1 MSHITRRDFLKRGTV
16 LAGALAGSRFVP
28 AAESA
33 KVKRSATD
41 WVQLGRSRLR
51 VTRLGIGTGTNGGQV
66 QREMSQEAFTAMIRH
81 AYDRGIRF
89 FDTADNYN
97 EMHERLAAA
106 LKGIDRESYTI
117 QTKMNFHRDQD
128 VNQTIDR
135 FRKELNSDY
144 FDSFLLHCA
153 TSSTWPEELKRLMDS
168 LEEAKSKQLIL
179 THGASCHG
187 LNPLKAM
194 PGVGWLDVALLRV
207 NHDGT
212 HMDGPKGEWE
222 EPGNRDEAVAEIRK
236 IHASGTGVIGMKI
249 IGNGNF
255 TEKSRREASIQF
267 VMGLD
272 CVDAVIIGF
281 KSPAEIDEAIDFMDK
296 HLNA

>member
-1 MSHITRRDFLKRGTV
+1 MSTITRRDFLKH
-16 LAGALAGSRFVP
+16 GAALTGVLAGSRWVQ
-28 AAESA
+28 AETA

-41 WVQLGRSRLR
+41 WVPLGRSRMR

-66 QREMSQEAFTAMIRH
+66 QRDMSQEAFTAMIRH

-89 FDTADNYN
+89 FDTADNYR

-117 QTKMNFHRDQD
+117 QTKMNWHRDQD

-135 FRKELNSDY
+135 FRKELQTDY
-144 FDSFLLHCA
+144 FDSFLLHCLM
-153 TSSTWPEELKRLMDS
+153 SSNWQEELKPIMDG
-168 LEEAKSKQLIL
+168 LEEAKSKQWIL

-187 LNPLKAM
+187 LNALRAL
-194 PGVGWLDVALLRV
+194 PGVSWLDVALLRV

-212 HMDGPKGEWE
+212 HMDGPKGDWA
-222 EPGNRDEAVAEIRK
+222 EPGLRDEAVAEIRK
-236 IHASGTGVIGMKI
+236 IHDSGTGVIGMKL
-249 IGNGNF
+249 IGNGDF
-255 TEKSRREASIQF
+255 AEKSRREESIKF

-281 KSPAEIDEAIDFMDK
+281 KSPAEIDEAIELMDK
-296 HLNA
+296 YLNA

>member
-1 MSHITRRDFLKRGTV
+1 MSHITRRDFLKSGAALAGT
-16 LAGALAGSRFVP
+16 LAGARYVP
-28 AAESA
+28 AAETA

-97 EMHERLAAA
+97 EMHEKLAVA

-117 QTKMNFHRDQD
+117 QTKMNWHGEQD
-128 VNQTIDR
+128 VNKTIDR
-135 FRKELNSDY
+135 FRQELQSDY
-144 FDSFLLHCA
+144 FDSLLMHCTTTA
-153 TSSTWPEELKRLMDS
+153 AWPQELQRLMDS
-168 LEEAKSKQLIL
+168 LDEAKSKQWIL

-187 LNPLKAM
+187 LNPLRAM
-194 PGVGWLDVALLRV
+194 PGVAWLDVALLRV
-207 NHDGT
+207 NHDGM
-212 HMDGPKGEWE
+212 HMDGPTGEWAE
-222 EPGNRDEAVAEIRK
+222 AGRRDEAVEEIRK
-236 IHASGTGVIGMKI
+236 IHTAGTGVIGMKI
-249 IGNGNF
+249 MGNGDF

-281 KSPAEIDEAIDFMDK
+281 KSPAEIDEAIGLMDK